1 MKSNQTPKS
10 NQFVLY
16 VKYKSLICYIDAK
29 THTMGVELHEATVY
43 NIGDSTKTIESAMYS
58 EFGKMYKHWIN

>member
-10 NQFVLY
+10 TQFVLY
-16 VKYKSLICYIDAK
+16 VKYKRLTCYIDSK

-43 NIGDSTKTIESAMYS
+43 NIGDSTKNFELQFN
-58 EFGKMYKHWIN
+58 EFGKIYKHWIN